1 MSDSEQFTV
10 VTSSASSHRK
20 VFEDWEAINGAVGFN
35 PDTSLQAALH
45 RQYPDLALTVT
56 TNGNGTSSAAPWN
69 KRERGADMKCSGPP

>member
-10 VTSSASSHRK
+10 VTSSASSHRR

-56 TNGNGTSSAAPWN
+56 TSANGTFSAAVW
-69 KRERGADMKCSGPP
+69 REREKEKLI